1 MAGTRRQSPGQLWA
15 KITRRPAGR
24 AGRRR
29 DLILLGSVIMGCII
43 AMLTGWLILIVI
55 LPALALGLPYLL
67 ILPKQRDIELLEALD
82 RWVRSLAATLATG
95 KSITDAIRI
104 SRRTAPPL
112 IADEISLLVARL
124 NNRWETRDAL
134 MRFADAIDSPD
145 ADGVVAALILASSR
159 GANGASVTLQALA
172 DSIQAQLK
180 GRRAVEVERSKPYVV
195 VRQVTIISLSTL
207 VLRLRRIAGL
217 LRAVPH
223 TSRSGAAVGAVDQ
236 LRWLAAVDATQGAPA
251 HATPHPHRRAS
262 MIISLVLL
270 SGMLLAGG
278 LSCLVVAFARLTP
291 RLDGRRGA
299 DRRRRRGPPDRQAMS
314 VQSAANPN
322 GWAPCCTALHR
333 SRCPT
338 GSVGRYGCRTSR
350 LRSSM
355 PTKP

>member
-1 MAGTRRQSPGQLWA
+1 MF
-15 KITRRPAGR
+15 
-24 AGRRR
+24 
-29 DLILLGSVIMGCII
+29 
-43 AMLTGWLILIVI
+43 TGWLILIVI

-112 IADEISLLVARL
+112 IANEISLLVARL

-134 MRFADAIDSPD
+134 MRFADAIDSAD

-207 VLRLRRIAGL
+207 VLVFAASPAFFAPYRTPLGQAL
-217 LRAVPH
+217 L
-223 TSRSGAAVGAVDQ
+223 S
-236 LRWLAAVDATQGAPA
+236 
-251 HATPHPHRRAS
+251 
-262 MIISLVLL
+262 VLL
-270 SGMLLAGG
+270 ISYVGSLLLMRRKAQQPT
-278 LSCLVVAFARLTP
+278 RP
-291 RLDGRRGA
+291 RILIG
-299 DRRRRRGPPDRQAMS
+299 Q
-314 VQSAANPN
+314 
-322 GWAPCCTALHR
+322 HR
-333 SRCPT
+333 
-338 GSVGRYGCRTSR
+338 
-350 LRSSM
+350 
-355 PTKP
+355 

>member
-1 MAGTRRQSPGQLWA
+1 MEILAITAGLLITVGLLGIVHGMRQQTRVAGTRRQAPGQLWA
-15 KITRRPAGR
+15 KITRRPAGQ

-29 DLILLGSVIMGCII
+29 DLILLGSLITGFVV

-112 IADEISLLVARL
+112 IANEISLLVARL

-134 MRFADAIDSPD
+134 MRFADAIDSSD

-207 VLRLRRIAGL
+207 VLVFAASPAFFAPYRTPLGQAL
-217 LRAVPH
+217 L
-223 TSRSGAAVGAVDQ
+223 S
-236 LRWLAAVDATQGAPA
+236 
-251 HATPHPHRRAS
+251 
-262 MIISLVLL
+262 VLL
-270 SGMLLAGG
+270 ISYVGSLLLMRRKAQQPT
-278 LSCLVVAFARLTP
+278 RP
-291 RLDGRRGA
+291 RKLIG
-299 DRRRRRGPPDRQAMS
+299 Q
-314 VQSAANPN
+314 
-322 GWAPCCTALHR
+322 HR
-333 SRCPT
+333 
-338 GSVGRYGCRTSR
+338 
-350 LRSSM
+350 
-355 PTKP
+355 